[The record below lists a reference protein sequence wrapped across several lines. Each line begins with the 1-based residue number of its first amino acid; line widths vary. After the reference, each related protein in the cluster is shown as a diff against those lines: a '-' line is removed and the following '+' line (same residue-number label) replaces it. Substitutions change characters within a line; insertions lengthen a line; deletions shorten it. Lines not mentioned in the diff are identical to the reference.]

1 MDVFLLYGMGVF
13 DLLVSSLI
21 MCVFV
26 SAEDAMFDEE
36 IYLGINDR
44 DLRGKKGIYS
54 SIVLIIC
61 TIGCFVSAL
70 YCCIRIARKEAVL
83 RNGIRIPGIK
93 LTEEQR
99 RAILEFI
106 FPGSKKL
113 NFREKEL
120 CARKTST
127 SGSPS
132 TPTTIV
138 ETAESD
144 NYSMDSFASVVQP
157 SNSVQRLFPLPR
169 LSNLQ
174 EGHFDIDLNPI
185 EQSLYED
192 ANSEANIPCCSI
204 CLENYDE
211 GEDIV
216 CSKRC
221 RHYFHKEC
229 IMPWLLK
236 KTSYFR
242 CPSCRQHMIDIDDLR
257 EATSRVFG
265 SHVVILDEIVEVL

>member
-106 FPGSKKL
+106 FPGSVSPKSHKVKRFVFAK
-113 NFREKEL
+113 NTHVFD
-120 CARKTST
+120 CISSRKS
-127 SGSPS
+127 
-132 TPTTIV
+132 
-138 ETAESD
+138 
-144 NYSMDSFASVVQP
+144 
-157 SNSVQRLFPLPR
+157 
-169 LSNLQ
+169 
-174 EGHFDIDLNPI
+174 
-185 EQSLYED
+185 
-192 ANSEANIPCCSI
+192 
-204 CLENYDE
+204 
-211 GEDIV
+211 
-216 CSKRC
+216 
-221 RHYFHKEC
+221 
-229 IMPWLLK
+229 
-236 KTSYFR
+236 
-242 CPSCRQHMIDIDDLR
+242 
-257 EATSRVFG
+257 
-265 SHVVILDEIVEVL
+265 